1 MKNNKGI
8 TIIKFIIILFIIFTL
23 ITVVLA
29 YFQEIQQKADIVYKA
44 ITKRIDISKE
54 IAENEKLMGIT
65 DVKGE
70 GITINIL
77 DGKDLIHQ
85 EDLIILIDELKNSG
99 SQAISINDQRIINST
114 YIYCDGSVILIDGVK
129 IGNPFTIKAIGN
141 SETIYGA
148 LTRNKGYVE
157 TLKKAGIEIK
167 IEKSDEIAIAKT
179 NKNISS
185 EYSLDSNK
193 TERLYSSNKIVGKS
207 AVIGKGLEI
216 IIEETES
223 KLTALSFLQIV
234 NDLNSAGAKAISIN
248 GQRIT
253 NMTDMMDIS
262 GTYILINS
270 NPIKAPYIIDVIGNQ
285 EKIENTL
292 NYNNSYI
299 TKIKSKGNNV
309 DIYRIKNIKI
319 DEYVQ
324 KRDQNKMLADYLKM

>member
-8 TIIKFIIILFIIFTL
+8 TIIKFIIILFIIITL

-29 YFQEIQQKADIVYKA
+29 YFQEIQQKTDIVYKA

-157 TLKKAGIEIK
+157 TLEKAGIEIK

-179 NKNISS
+179 NKNITS

-193 TERLYSSNKIVGKS
+193 IERLYSSNKIVGKS
-207 AVIGKGLEI
+207 SVIGEGLEI

-324 KRDQNKMLADYLKM
+324 KRDQNKMLSDYLKM